1 MHSFTTHQL
10 YAVLQLSQKLSYSL
24 ITESQCREADLSKD
38 VSCFE
43 KHFGLGAGV
52 GCKKYFEIIQHQ
64 NGKLVTACNPPN
76 SKDLKIVTLVKLHSE
91 QYALK
96 LQNSSPKIK
105 NRMFAFVACKATFEQ
120 LLVIVKFCKYIK
132 KQLISFMTVILSSL
146 ALLLFQQK

>member
-1 MHSFTTHQL
+1 MT
-10 YAVLQLSQKLSYSL
+10 V
-24 ITESQCREADLSKD
+24 
-38 VSCFE
+38 
-43 KHFGLGAGV
+43 
-52 GCKKYFEIIQHQ
+52 
-64 NGKLVTACNPPN
+64 CNPPN

-146 ALLLFQQK
+146 ALLLFQ